1 MDQGI
6 MEAGCREN
14 HMTVWILDHYATEM
28 YFDKG
33 GRSYWVAKF
42 LKQAGYDPIVVGSNA
57 KHNSDR
63 QLFFDS
69 PDLWQAHTAE
79 EIGVPFVFVKSR
91 PYVGNG
97 KARVLN
103 MVDFYRNILK
113 AADEL
118 AGRFGKPDVIY
129 ASSVHPLTLVAG
141 IKLAKRYGIK
151 CICEVRD
158 LWPESI
164 VAYGLL
170 KGGSLVAKALYA
182 GEKWIYRRA
191 DKVVMTWPGGYDY
204 IVDRGWEKAI
214 PREKVVHISNGVDLE
229 EYQRNMALHPYAYP
243 EDVAQDK
250 LRLVY
255 AGSIRKVND
264 LGILLEAAKILQD
277 RNVDGYELLIFGEGD
292 DKPALERRAEEMGL
306 RSVRFMGFVPKVQV
320 PSVLAQSD
328 INILHNSS
336 TSLDKY
342 GQSQNKFFEYLASRK
357 PVLMTYSVGHSVVKE
372 EKCGIEVSRQ
382 TPEAIADAI
391 EWLCDQPRE
400 VLTEYSENARRC
412 AQQFDFKN
420 LTDKVIALLEELR

>member
-1 MDQGI
+1 MRI
-6 MEAGCREN
+6 
-14 HMTVWILDHYATEM
+14 WIINHYASDM
-28 YFDKG
+28 IFDKG
-33 GRSYWVAKF
+33 GRHYSIAKY
-42 LKQAGYDPIVVGSNA
+42 LKMEGHDPIIIGSNA
-57 KHNSDR
+57 KHCAEGG
-63 QLFFDS
+63 LFFD
-69 PDLWQAHTAE
+69 DEELWHTLLAE
-79 EIGVPFVFVKSR
+79 EIDVPFVYIKSR
-91 PYVGNG
+91 SYVGNG

-103 MVDFYRNILK
+103 MVDFYRNTLK

-118 AGRFGKPDVIY
+118 AAHFGKPDVIF

-170 KGGSLVAKALYA
+170 KGDSLVAKALYA

-204 IVDRGWEKAI
+204 IVDRGWEKVI

-250 LRLVY
+250 VRLVY

-342 GQSQNKFFEYLASRK
+342 GQSQNKFFEYLASGK

-372 EKCGIEVSRQ
+372 GKCGIEVSRQ

-391 EWLCDQPRE
+391 QWLCDQPRE

-412 AQQFDFKN
+412 AQQFDFKI
-420 LTDKVIALLEELR
+420 LTDKVMALLEELR